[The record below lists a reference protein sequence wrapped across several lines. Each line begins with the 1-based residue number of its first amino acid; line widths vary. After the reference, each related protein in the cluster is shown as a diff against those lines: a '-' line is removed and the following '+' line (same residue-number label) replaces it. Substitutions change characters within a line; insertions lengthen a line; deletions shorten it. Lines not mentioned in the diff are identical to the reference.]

1 MIRIVDVCC
10 MNILFVNEFRVKSGA
25 EVIVFNLMKY
35 MSENGHNVKLITY
48 DDLKDNIRS
57 SFVGVLNDFCP
68 DIVHFHNI
76 TRIGLD
82 PIRIC
87 VFKNIPCLLTL
98 HDYYIVC
105 RNRTYYRWDKK
116 ELCDAFDWSDCEN
129 CRNIVL
135 NLPCS
140 SDIFEVL
147 KNVLIVCI
155 SKKQES
161 IIRRF
166 SYINTCV
173 IYNGVNYDNK

>member
-1 MIRIVDVCC
+1 

-82 PIRIC
+82 RSIRI
-87 VFKNIPCLLTL
+87 
-98 HDYYIVC
+98 
-105 RNRTYYRWDKK
+105 
-116 ELCDAFDWSDCEN
+116 
-129 CRNIVL
+129 
-135 NLPCS
+135 
-140 SDIFEVL
+140 
-147 KNVLIVCI
+147 
-155 SKKQES
+155 
-161 IIRRF
+161 
-166 SYINTCV
+166 
-173 IYNGVNYDNK
+173 